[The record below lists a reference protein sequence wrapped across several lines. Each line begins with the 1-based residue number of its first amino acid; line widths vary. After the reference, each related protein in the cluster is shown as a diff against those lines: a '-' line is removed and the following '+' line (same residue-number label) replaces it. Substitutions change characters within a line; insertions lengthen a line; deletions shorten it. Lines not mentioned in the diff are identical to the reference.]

1 VITVGRRLP
10 KLTQIPRPTIRNL
23 RWWVGYERGG
33 EVESF
38 DLGLPQTSV
47 FLIDPFKPPYIG
59 FSQLGLPALSDL
71 SGRQP

>member
-1 VITVGRRLP
+1 M
-10 KLTQIPRPTIRNL
+10 
-23 RWWVGYERGG
+23 
-33 EVESF
+33 ESF

-71 SGRQP
+71 SGRQS